1 MSIARSRITAQG
13 QISIPAKIRQKLGV
27 GPGSV
32 LIWDEEK
39 GRILVRQE
47 GTYSS
52 ADIHAAL
59 FPGAPPK
66 HRSLK
71 ELKDGV
77 RKHIRKSHER
87 S

>member
-1 MSIARSRITAQG
+1 MNIARSRITAQG
-13 QISIPAKIRQKLGV
+13 QISIPAKVRQKLGV
-27 GPGSV
+27 GPGSM

-39 GRILVRQE
+39 GRIMVRQE

-59 FPGAPPK
+59 FPATPPK
-66 HRSLK
+66 RRSLK

-77 RKHIRKSHER
+77 RKHMRKKHER